1 MSTSEFGVQVLIE
14 ALYGNHP
21 KSLTVDQMERLL
33 SALEGKEAAYRREI
47 QLREEAMKNRLALT
61 GFEWSAAA

>member
-14 ALYGNHP
+14 SLYGNHP

-33 SALEGKEAAYRREI
+33 SALEGKEAAYRAEI
-47 QLREEAMKNRLALT
+47 EARRQAEINRRALT
-61 GFEWSAAA
+61 GMNWGAA